1 MLDRRTLL
9 AGSSALVVSTAILEG
24 AQSAAVLPPPPPALR
39 QAGGRPLWQPV
50 TNRNNTNGTQGT
62 PSSNFPATLS
72 RITKTAMTDC
82 SELRTVLMG
91 FQMNPFEQ
99 PLIGNNG
106 GVTGAYACT
115 AAAVATAGS
124 GYTLGDVLVFARTAA
139 DMTALVLI
147 ITRLGASGAVAGI
160 RVADPG
166 AYAAPLADG
175 AASATATKRGS
186 GAGVSAGTGATF
198 SFAWAEYAI
207 AAQLGIEPTANQA
220 GAGNA
225 SIITAGIGLR
235 YDGLAPNSTLLVP
248 DAGLAITD
256 PIRLALPKGAAIA
269 ERVATIGAPP
279 GVQRT
284 TMGMDY
290 FASAGTW
297 RTGALTQTTLAPG
310 TGSATMGTITLGV
323 PGSATPWACIVGD
336 SIDYGIV
343 GGAGATPDSGDAQQN
358 SGWVERGL
366 AMAGGF
372 GLLSITRTGD
382 ALADW
387 YGSTNR
393 RFMRL
398 GMLSQLAGTINFG
411 TCVFVASLAIND
423 VTAGTSSASIIAM
436 IQWLCQDLLAFNPAG
451 LFYST
456 AMPGG
461 VTSTDGFATVANQAV
476 SNVYDSNRKA
486 VNAWLRAGGGG
497 LLTGKNG
504 RTTTGI
510 IDRAAVVE
518 VQNGSSGVFQ
528 PGFTNDGTHPTQAVH
543 TSTLAPL
550 MQAVF
555 GSFALPA

>member
-1 MLDRRTLL
+1 M
-9 AGSSALVVSTAILEG
+9 
-24 AQSAAVLPPPPPALR
+24 
-39 QAGGRPLWQPV
+39 
-50 TNRNNTNGTQGT
+50 TNRNNTNGTQGS
-62 PSSNFPATLS
+62 PSNNFPATLS
-72 RITKTAMTDC
+72 RITKTTMTDC

-115 AAAVATAGS
+115 TATVSAIGS
-124 GYTLGDVLVFARTAA
+124 GYTIGDVLVFAKTAA

-147 ITRLGASGAVAGI
+147 VTRLGASAGVAGI

-175 AASATATKRGS
+175 AAPTTATKRGS
-186 GAGVSAGTGATF
+186 GAGASAGVGATF
-198 SFAWAEYAI
+198 SFGWAEYGI

-220 GAGNA
+220 GVGSA
-225 SIITAGIGLR
+225 SIITGGIGLR

-248 DAGLAITD
+248 DAGLVVTD

-284 TMGMDY
+284 TMGLDY

-297 RTGALTQTTLAPG
+297 RTGALTQTTLAAG
-310 TGSATMGTITLGV
+310 TGAATMGMITLGV

-343 GGAGATPDSGDAQQN
+343 GGAGTTPDSGDAQQN

-366 AMAGGF
+366 ALAGGF

-411 TCVFVASLAIND
+411 TCVFVAGLAIND
-423 VTAGTSSASIIAM
+423 VTAGASSASIIAM

-456 AMPGG
+456 AMPGA
-461 VTSTDGFATVANQAV
+461 VTSTDSFATVANQAV
-476 SNVYDSNRKA
+476 SNVYDGNRKA
-486 VNAWLRAGGGG
+486 VNAWLRSGAGG

-510 IDRAAVVE
+510 IDRAAAVE

-528 PGFTNDGTHPTQAVH
+528 AGFTNDGTHPTQAVH
-543 TSTLAPL
+543 TSILAPL
-550 MQAVF
+550 VQAVF
-555 GSFALPA
+555 GNFVLPA